1 MFERFFQNSVVFWP
15 GRKVGPGQHAD
26 GLRKGKGRKH
36 KNIRGMAW
44 QLEQRPVPHRRFGR
58 FRREMGAGLS
68 SSFEQRSKAAA
79 SAALNPAQEK
89 PGAFAPGFRFS
100 KGSFSVLLRNKR
112 AFTACGPESALPG
125 TGSFPVRRTAAPNR
139 FGQRRAVDKSCR
151 RRRAPD

>member
-58 FRREMGAGLS
+58 FHREMGAGLS

-79 SAALNPAQEK
+79 SAALNPAQGK
-89 PGAFAPGFRFS
+89 ARAHLRRAFGLAKEVFRFCFGT
-100 KGSFSVLLRNKR
+100 KGLLLHVGPNLLFQGLGHFQY
-112 AFTACGPESALPG
+112 AGPQLQTALGKEEP
-125 TGSFPVRRTAAPNR
+125 
-139 FGQRRAVDKSCR
+139 
-151 RRRAPD
+151 